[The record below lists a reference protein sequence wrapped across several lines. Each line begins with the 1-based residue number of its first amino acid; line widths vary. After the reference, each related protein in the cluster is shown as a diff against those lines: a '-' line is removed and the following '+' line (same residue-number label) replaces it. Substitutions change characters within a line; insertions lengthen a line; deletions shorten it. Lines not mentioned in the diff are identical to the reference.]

1 MKGNKKTIAYAVV
14 SLIAIAGGYFIYKYF
29 SDKAALKTGVPQP
42 QPKGLAPDKTASG
55 KSIPSPNIDSN
66 FPLKNGSRNT
76 YVKELQDALGVAIDG
91 IFGKNTLAAL
101 QEQAGKTQI
110 ANYDE
115 LEQTIANIIAT
126 DNASAAS
133 DTKSARANSILNQF
147 TSNQS
152 NNLGLTDLYTLRAT
166 AMKGYLYDS
175 PSGNYLS
182 NGTFV
187 NLDTDSTFNL
197 NDYQPNFVTADGYLM
212 INIPNGNLQG
222 YWKLNPN
229 DITIQ

>member
-14 SLIAIAGGYFIYKYF
+14 SLVAIAGGYFIYKYF
-29 SDKAALKTGVPQP
+29 SDKAALKSGIPQP

-55 KSIPSPNIDSN
+55 KSIPNNSVDSN
-66 FPLKNGSRNT
+66 FPLKNGSKNT

-91 IFGKNTLAAL
+91 IFGKKTLAAL
-101 QEQAGKTQI
+101 KEQTGKTQI
-110 ANYDE
+110 SSYDE
-115 LEQTIANIIAT
+115 LEQTISNIIAN
-126 DNASAAS
+126 DNASATVDS
-133 DTKSARANSILNQF
+133 KSARANSILNQF

-166 AMKGYLYDS
+166 AGKGYIYDS

-187 NLDTDSTFNL
+187 NLDTDSTYNL
-197 NDYQPNFVTADGYLM
+197 NDYQPSFVTEDGYLM
-212 INIPNGNLQG
+212 IYVPSGNLQG
-222 YWKLNPN
+222 YWKVNPN